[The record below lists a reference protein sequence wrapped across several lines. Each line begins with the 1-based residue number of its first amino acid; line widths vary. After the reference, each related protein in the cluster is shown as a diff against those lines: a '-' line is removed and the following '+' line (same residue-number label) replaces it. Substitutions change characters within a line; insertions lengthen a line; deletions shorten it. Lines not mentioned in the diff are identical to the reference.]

1 MPIAGSGLSFF
12 WCHFKSP
19 QSSYTPA
26 GTPPASSQMMSLQGW
41 CYRQRAS
48 SQTYAVPPIRLV
60 PAWHATPHPHPWLL
74 QFCRLSP
81 CARSFPGKGR
91 PGSGQTLLHGGRRRG
106 WGVSLCSALSR
117 PAWGAQVLGTYPPTP
132 PDPLFGHFLGVC
144 CSVSPCAT
152 LLVSNHVAT
161 TWPTAPRPPCHHS
174 PLGAPCILLL
184 LRLPCRKRAPGQP
197 RTQRRGFPILV
208 VLPRAVQ
215 EEPQEDFILSERVTS
230 HPSAARWH

>member
-1 MPIAGSGLSFF
+1 
-12 WCHFKSP
+12 
-19 QSSYTPA
+19 
-26 GTPPASSQMMSLQGW
+26 MSLQV
-41 CYRQRAS
+41 S
-48 SQTYAVPPIRLV
+48 SVILYSCWDAPCKLTDDVTAGLVLQPESLESDLRGAPHQAGPRLARHPPPPPVAPTVLPPV
-60 PAWHATPHPHPWLL
+60 SL
-74 QFCRLSP
+74 C

-91 PGSGQTLLHGGRRRG
+91 LGSGQTLLHGGRRRG